1 MWLNST
7 LSYPTRLLSQQK
19 IVSAQS
25 DVRASSAAV
34 GPDKEAPKVKVKVKT
49 KVVAIAVAVAVAA
62 NLGREAT
69 LQETV
74 MVTAEV
80 AKLRLKARKIRQTIT
95 AVATLTATH

>member
-1 MWLNST
+1 VT
-7 LSYPTRLLSQQK
+7 
-19 IVSAQS
+19 AQS

-34 GPDKEAPKVKVKVKT
+34 GPDKEAPKVKVKT

>member
-1 MWLNST
+1 M
-7 LSYPTRLLSQQK
+7 SYPTRLLSQQK
-19 IVSAQS
+19 IVTAQS

-34 GPDKEAPKVKVKVKT
+34 GPDKEAPKVKVKT

-80 AKLRLKARKIRQTIT
+80 AKLRLKARKIPQTIT